1 MNQDSPLWRAPCAN
15 HPDLSVTVSRTV
27 IGTYRVVF
35 RDDEAEAI
43 IESRIFNSPSAAD
56 SCARMLINQP

>member
-1 MNQDSPLWRAPCAN
+1 MDQDSPLWRAPCAN

-27 IGTYRVVF
+27 LGTYRMVF

-43 IESRIFNSPSAAD
+43 IETRIFNSAD
-56 SCARMLINQP
+56 RANDYARRLLNQP